1 MPEHPIE
8 AQRRAEW
15 ERIRHTGVWPYAI
28 QRGLARGI
36 PMGIVI
42 IVLLELIQGRRFGFE
57 LFREPEVLGRLA
69 LAVVLFSLGGVV
81 STYARWRALDLR
93 FGAARAEE

>member
-15 ERIRHTGVWPYAI
+15 ERIRRTGVWPHAI
-28 QRGLARGI
+28 RRGLLRGI
-36 PMGIVI
+36 PMGLGI
-42 IVLLELIQGRRFGFE
+42 ILLLELLQGHPLDGMLRDGA
-57 LFREPEVLGRLA
+57 LLGRLA
-69 LAVVLFSLGGVV
+69 LAVVLFSIGGVV

-93 FGAARAEE
+93 FGAAQEE